1 MTTDV
6 YRSVAEH
13 QLNRQSSR
21 SHAIYTFHVTR
32 TRAVTGAGKA
42 EEFGDA
48 VQSKLNLIDLAGSE
62 RIEKSGSTGGL
73 AKEAA
78 HINRSLTFL
87 EQVVVA
93 LTQSKRDHIP
103 YRQSKL
109 TYLLKVIRGLFTW
122 SYVSV
127 NIP

>member
-1 MTTDV
+1 M
-6 YRSVAEH
+6 AEH

-21 SHAIYTFHVTR
+21 SHAIYTYHI
-32 TRAVTGAGKA
+32 TRAKISSGKSSDEA
-42 EEFGDA
+42 DDA
-48 VQSKLNLIDLAGSE
+48 VMSKLNLVDLAGSE

-109 TYLLKVIRGLFTW
+109 TYLLKVH
-122 SYVSV
+122 
-127 NIP
+127 

>member
-1 MTTDV
+1 MR
-6 YRSVAEH
+6 RSVAEH

-32 TRAVTGAGKA
+32 TKSLGTNAKTGV
-42 EEFGDA
+42 EEFLDA
-48 VQSKLNLIDLAGSE
+48 VQSKLHLVDLAGSE

-78 HINRSLTFL
+78 HINKSLTFL

-93 LTQSKRDHIP
+93 LTNSKRDHIP

-109 TYLLKVIRGLFTW
+109 TYLLKVI
-122 SYVSV
+122 
-127 NIP
+127 

>member
-1 MTTDV
+1 M
-6 YRSVAEH
+6 AEH

-21 SHAIYTFHVTR
+21 SHAIYTFHITR
-32 TRAVTGAGKA
+32 TKSSTGKA
-42 EEFGDA
+42 TDDEGD
-48 VQSKLNLIDLAGSE
+48 VVFSKLNLVDLAGSE

-109 TYLLKVIRGLFTW
+109 TYLLKVKFLPSNDSPVF
-122 SYVSV
+122 SYLAFF
-127 NIP
+127 IYRTL

>member
-1 MTTDV
+1 MICR
-6 YRSVAEH
+6 RSVAEH

-21 SHAIYTFHVTR
+21 SHAIFTFHITR
-32 TRAVTGAGKA
+32 TKSAPGKSA
-42 EEFGDA
+42 DEEGD
-48 VQSKLNLIDLAGSE
+48 VVFSKLNLVDLAGSE

-109 TYLLKVIRGLFTW
+109 TYLLKVSTPVRLLNGLPEIIF
-122 SYVSV
+122 V
-127 NIP
+127 